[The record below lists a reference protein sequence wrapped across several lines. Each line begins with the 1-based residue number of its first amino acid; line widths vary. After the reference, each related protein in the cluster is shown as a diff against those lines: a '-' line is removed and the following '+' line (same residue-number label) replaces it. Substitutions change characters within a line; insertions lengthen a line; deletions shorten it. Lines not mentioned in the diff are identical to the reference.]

1 MPYAS
6 NALFTS
12 AARREGVNVSFA
24 TQLRIPMSRA
34 AISRSLSSPSTSAM
48 TGSFRATAPDAYQR
62 VSARPGSANRV
73 RQYPPPSRR
82 RIRLSVGQEP
92 VTGSVCIQDSGYP
105 TNGASEPPDE
115 LLRLL
120 VILDQKN
127 SHQSPLYSVTVL
139 VFFPPFHPAFHGNPQ
154 CHQTK

>member
-48 TGSFRATAPDAYQR
+48 TGSFRATAPTRISPSGAVQIGYANIHHQR
-62 VSARPGSANRV
+62 VEGFVFQLVKACDRLGLH
-73 RQYPPPSRR
+73 SRL
-82 RIRLSVGQEP
+82 RLSRQW
-92 VTGSVCIQDSGYP
+92 
-105 TNGASEPPDE
+105 
-115 LLRLL
+115 R
-120 VILDQKN
+120 
-127 SHQSPLYSVTVL
+127 
-139 VFFPPFHPAFHGNPQ
+139 FR
-154 CHQTK
+154 